1 MEISPF
7 NADDRNERLSGDQD
21 PDETAR
27 HAALSPFPMTT
38 RLPTE
43 PTPRELAALLARVA
57 LKDAGAL
64 RTLYEF
70 TAAKLFGVALR
81 ILIRREWAEEALQDG
96 FINIWRYAGD
106 YREDLAAPLTW
117 MTAIVRNRALD
128 FLRRQK
134 TGRAEAAERESAE
147 GTNSAGG
154 GSTIALADWS
164 ETFEELLPGDERDPA
179 ESALLSEAARQ
190 LEICMKRLDANQRQ
204 AVALAYLRDQSHG
217 EIAQTLDVPLGTVKS
232 WVRRGLE
239 KLKLCMG
246 GQ

>member
-1 MEISPF
+1 
-7 NADDRNERLSGDQD
+7 
-21 PDETAR
+21 
-27 HAALSPFPMTT
+27 MTT
-38 RLPTE
+38 QLPTE
-43 PTPRELAALLARVA
+43 PTPPELAALLARVA
-57 LKDAGAL
+57 RNDAGAL
-64 RTLYEF
+64 RRLYEL

-81 ILIRREWAEEALQDG
+81 ILIRREWAEEALQDA

-106 YREDLAAPLTW
+106 YRESLAAPMTW

-128 FLRRQK
+128 SLRRHK
-134 TGRAEAAERESAE
+134 TERAESAERESPQGA
-147 GTNSAGG
+147 SASGS

-164 ETFEELLPGDERDPA
+164 ESFEDLLPGDERDPA

-217 EIAQTLDVPLGTVKS
+217 EIAQTLSVPLGTVKS

>member
-1 MEISPF
+1 
-7 NADDRNERLSGDQD
+7 
-21 PDETAR
+21 
-27 HAALSPFPMTT
+27 MTT
-38 RLPTE
+38 KLPSE
-43 PTPRELAALLARVA
+43 PSPPELAALLARIA
-57 LKDAGAL
+57 REDAGAL
-64 RTLYEF
+64 RTLYEL

-81 ILIRREWAEEALQDG
+81 ILIRREWAEEALQDA

-106 YREDLAAPLTW
+106 YRENVAAPMTW

-128 FLRRQK
+128 SLRRQK
-134 TGRAEAAERESAE
+134 AERAESMERKDAE
-147 GTNSAGG
+147 GTSALGRR
-154 GSTIALADWS
+154 STIALGDWS
-164 ETFEELLPGDERDPA
+164 ESFEDLLPGDERDPA

-190 LEICMKRLDANQRQ
+190 LEICMKRLDASQRQ

-217 EIAQTLDVPLGTVKS
+217 EIAQTLSVPLGTVKS